1 MYRVKFVKF
10 VKLVKIVKFGA
21 RAVMTASTCRDFA
34 KALAVCCPAHLPRQ
48 ALICYNQH
56 LAHLFKSG

>member
-34 KALAVCCPAHLPRQ
+34 KALARGEC
-48 ALICYNQH
+48 LI
-56 LAHLFKSG
+56 G